1 MKTILLLI
9 LLTILLTGCG
19 APEQP
24 TVTLYLALQ
33 RGDIEQIERHI
44 AWGTDMNQLDRDG
57 YAPLHVAVREGRIAI
72 ARLLI
77 RRGVDINLQDA
88 HGHTAIYHAVLGSH
102 LRIADLLLEAGTE
115 LDATALLLDA
125 VQQGVI
131 EREVFR
137 YLAGKGANLEKQDE
151 RGDTPLL
158 IAIREGNHRL
168 ARHLVSFGA
177 NVTVTD
183 AEGKTALEIAKSLKL
198 GDIALLLQRN
208 GAT

>member
-77 RRGVDINLQDA
+77 RRGLDINLQDA

-131 EREVFR
+131 EREVIR

>member
-131 EREVFR
+131 EREVIR